1 MMMSISPLTKLATP
15 SALFVLFF
23 CSIQFFTLTC
33 HAETSHHHSH
43 RTLNSNNNNLLKE
56 TRIINGIEAPPS
68 RYPYIASL
76 QVGGHH
82 FCGATIIAPDIALT
96 AGHCNGAEQDLDIY
110 RVVVGRYDLDDT
122 SKGRSIKMIQEVLH
136 PLYNVDSIDND
147 FNVVLLAEPIREEE
161 GIGMIQLNSD
171 GAVPS
176 VGAATT
182 VMGWGDTKPKEDEVE
197 TSDILLETE
206 VFAVSNEQCEMSKG
220 TVDTG
225 SSFGQVFTD
234 MKGKITDNMLCAWAQ
249 DTDGCQGDSGGP

>member
-1 MMMSISPLTKLATP
+1 MKSISPFSKLPPLLAIP
-15 SALFVLFF
+15 SALIVLF
-23 CSIQFFTLTC
+23 CSIQFFTFTC
-33 HAETSHHHSH
+33 YAQTSHHQ
-43 RTLNSNNNNLLKE
+43 RTLNNNNLLKE

-96 AGHCNGAEQDLDIY
+96 AGHCSGAEQDLDIY

-136 PLYNVDSIDND
+136 PLYDEDSIDND

-161 GIGMIQLNSD
+161 GIGMIQLNRDAS
-171 GAVPS
+171 VPE

-182 VMGWGDTKPKEDEVE
+182 VMGWGDTKPKESEVE
-197 TSDILLETE
+197 TSNILLETE

-220 TVDTG
+220 TVETG
-225 SSFGQVFTD
+225 GFGQVFTD
-234 MKGKITDNMLCAWAQ
+234 MNGKITDNMLCAWAQ